1 MDRIKEEFRSDTSDI
16 TIRENSEIIMGILS
30 SIGGREEQQDNAG
43 FLLEESGAI
52 IAVCDGM
59 GGHNCGSLAAD
70 TGIRTILEE
79 CSVSSP
85 SDYDCGMLCE
95 ALIRA
100 DREVAGLIDKNG
112 RPLYSGSTAVIVS
125 VKQGELFWASCGD
138 SRLYICREGSFV
150 QATTDHTYKWLIS
163 ESPESSE
170 AKERGFP
177 EDNGKEEA
185 LISFLGTGGL
195 PYISYNE
202 KAFSLQKGDRLL
214 ITTDGLYKSLD
225 EQEIFETVSGLP
237 DACTVLKDLESKAEK
252 HAECDSAERDNTT
265 AVVVIIK

>member
-1 MDRIKEEFRSDTSDI
+1 MDRLKEEFRSNTSGI
-16 TIRENSEIIMGILS
+16 TVRENREVVMGILS
-30 SIGGREEQQDNAG
+30 SIGGREEQQDSSG
-43 FLLEESGAI
+43 FLIEESGII

-59 GGHNCGSLAAD
+59 GGHSCGSLAAE

-79 CSVSSP
+79 CSSGSASGPV
-85 SDYDCGMLCE
+85 CGMLCD

-100 DREVAGLIDKNG
+100 DKEVSGLVDENG
-112 RPLYSGSTAVIVS
+112 RPLYSGSTAVVIS
-125 VKQGELFWASCGD
+125 VKQGKLFWASCGD

-163 ESPESSE
+163 ESPESAE
-170 AKERGFP
+170 AKERGLR
-177 EDNGKEEA
+177 EGTGQEEA

-202 KAFSLQKGDRLL
+202 KAFSLQSGDRLL
-214 ITTDGLYKSLD
+214 ITTDGLYKTLE
-225 EQEIFETVSGLP
+225 EQAIFETVAGSP
-237 DACTVLKDLESKAEK
+237 DVCAVLRELESKAEY

>member
-1 MDRIKEEFRSDTSDI
+1 MDRLKEEFRSETSDI
-16 TIRENSEIIMGILS
+16 AIRENSKIIMGILS
-30 SIGGREEQQDNAG
+30 SIGGREEQQDSSG
-43 FLLEESGAI
+43 FLMEESGAI

-59 GGHNCGSLAAD
+59 GGHSCGSLAAGI
-70 TGIRTILEE
+70 GIRTILEE
-79 CSVSSP
+79 CASGPSSGSV
-85 SDYDCGMLCE
+85 YEMLCD

-100 DREVAGLIDKNG
+100 DKEVSGLTDENS
-112 RPLYSGSTAVIVS
+112 RPIYSGSTAVVVS

-163 ESPESSE
+163 ESPESAE
-170 AKERGFP
+170 AKERGFL
-177 EDNGKEEA
+177 ENNGKESA
-185 LISFLGTGGL
+185 LISFLGAGGL

-225 EQEIFETVSGLP
+225 EKEIFETVSGFP
-237 DACTVLKDLESKAEK
+237 DVCTVLKELESKAEN
-252 HAECDSAERDNTT
+252 HVECDSAERDNTT